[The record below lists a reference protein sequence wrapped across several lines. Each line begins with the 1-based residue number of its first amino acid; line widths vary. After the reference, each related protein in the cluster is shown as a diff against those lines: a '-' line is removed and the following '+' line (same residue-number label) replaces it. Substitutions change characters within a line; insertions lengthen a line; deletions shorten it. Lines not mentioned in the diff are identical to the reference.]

1 MKGFIYKLVENDD
14 ELTDA
19 FEVRRQVFVDE
30 QGVQEDVVFDGCEGQ
45 AMHVV
50 VKDGEKPIGT
60 ARVRFLDTRQVKLER
75 MAVLEPFR
83 HIGIGRK
90 LMSFLAQELKNK
102 QVEKVVLHAQFGAI
116 EFYRACG
123 FNESGSPFREAGIK
137 HIKMVR
143 DLG

>member
-1 MKGFIYKLVENDD
+1 
-14 ELTDA
+14 
-19 FEVRRQVFVDE
+19 
-30 QGVQEDVVFDGCEGQ
+30 
-45 AMHVV
+45 
-50 VKDGEKPIGT
+50 
-60 ARVRFLDTRQVKLER
+60 

-90 LMSFLAQELKNK
+90 LMSFLSQELKNK